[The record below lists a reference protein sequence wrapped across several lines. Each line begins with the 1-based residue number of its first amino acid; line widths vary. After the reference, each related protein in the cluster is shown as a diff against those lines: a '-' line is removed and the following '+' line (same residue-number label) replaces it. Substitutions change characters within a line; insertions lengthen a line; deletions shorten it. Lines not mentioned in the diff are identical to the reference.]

1 MTWHVTQ
8 SDTEKPMPT
17 KRIIKSTKNQSILSK
32 YFISMH
38 CLKDMSVLVRPS
50 SYVISFNTKFTLM
63 RQHLGADVK
72 SLASLIFVRIP
83 ASRFLLY
90 TKRKP
95 KVVFPQMTASR
106 TVNDGWL
113 NIQIFYTLQLL
124 FETFFDVTN
133 FSLNTRKNSFL
144 D

>member
-32 YFISMH
+32 YFISMR

-50 SYVISFNTKFTLM
+50 SYVISFNTKFILM

-72 SLASLIFVRIP
+72 SLASLIFVRIRHHD
-83 ASRFLLY
+83 SCFIRNGNRRWF
-90 TKRKP
+90 
-95 KVVFPQMTASR
+95 FPQMTASR
-106 TVNDGWL
+106 TINDGWL

-124 FETFFDVTN
+124 FETFFDVAN